1 MMMKKRKMQTK
12 MMKILAK
19 KKQKEK
25 IQMAMMLMIA
35 RIMLMIVEIVG
46 KIMKAKVNKEKTQIF
61 DTNFLFRIKA

>member
-1 MMMKKRKMQTK
+1 MQTK
-12 MMKILAK
+12 TMKILAK

-25 IQMAMMLMIA
+25 MQMLVMLKIA

-46 KIMKAKVNKEKTQIF
+46 KIVKAKVNKEKTQIF

>member
-1 MMMKKRKMQTK
+1 MQTK

-25 IQMAMMLMIA
+25 TQMAVMLMIA
-35 RIMLMIVEIVG
+35 RIMLVIVEIVG
-46 KIMKAKVNKEKTQIF
+46 KIVKAKVNKEKTQIF